1 MKRHVVKIKLTGFL
15 IPILALLL
23 TNCRLGRCGCLLC
36 LLLRCHNMIGD
47 AFRPLQYAMEAR
59 L

>member
-23 TNCRLGRCGCLLC
+23 TLQARQVWVCAVF
-36 LLLRCHNMIGD
+36 
-47 AFRPLQYAMEAR
+47 AFTLP
-59 L
+59 